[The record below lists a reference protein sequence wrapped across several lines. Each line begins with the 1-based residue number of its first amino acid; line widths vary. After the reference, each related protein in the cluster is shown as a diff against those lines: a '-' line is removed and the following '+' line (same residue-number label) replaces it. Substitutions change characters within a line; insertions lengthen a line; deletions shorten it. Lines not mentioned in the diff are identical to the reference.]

1 MSSNRYR
8 KTGVMPLSQMIY
20 SINLS
25 QCLQHAL
32 SGKFCAASKRPPWNE
47 QGAYCSV
54 PMDSCHRHL
63 NLVSLYGA
71 ATRLI
76 IPVERGTFQDSA
88 AKLFD
93 VLPANKVYCWEV
105 DAYLLDNI
113 CKQFVNCIQG
123 CIAITNLYYIL
134 FFIQYPFIVRYYCF
148 L

>member
-8 KTGVMPLSQMIY
+8 ETGVMPLSQMIY

-32 SGKFCAASKRPPWNE
+32 SGKFCTASKSPPWIE

-76 IPVERGTFQDSA
+76 IPVERGTFQE
-88 AKLFD
+88 LCCQ
-93 VLPANKVYCWEV
+93 V
-105 DAYLLDNI
+105 I
-113 CKQFVNCIQG
+113 
-123 CIAITNLYYIL
+123 
-134 FFIQYPFIVRYYCF
+134 
-148 L
+148 

>member
-1 MSSNRYR
+1 M
-8 KTGVMPLSQMIY
+8 
-20 SINLS
+20 
-25 QCLQHAL
+25 QHAL

-105 DAYLLDNI
+105 NAYLLDNI
-113 CKQFVNCIQG
+113 CK
-123 CIAITNLYYIL
+123 
-134 FFIQYPFIVRYYCF
+134 
-148 L
+148 